1 MTCLSYTAD
10 KCFFKVKSRNAI
22 LICWVWSRSTINT
35 PKRCHTVF
43 TFNFEHIQQIN
54 QFVFLLN
61 LNMYLSVGYRIK
73 STKQL
78 KCTLNNGV
86 VSLKHVHEASLS

>member
-10 KCFFKVKSRNAI
+10 KCLFKVEST
-22 LICWVWSRSTINT
+22 RSTINT
-35 PKRCHTVF
+35 PERCHAVF
-43 TFNFEHIQQIN
+43 TFNFEDIQQIN
-54 QFVFLLN
+54 QFFLLLT
-61 LNMYLSVGYRIK
+61 LNMYLSVGHRIK

-86 VSLKHVHEASLS
+86 VSLKHVLETPISQHGLNNP